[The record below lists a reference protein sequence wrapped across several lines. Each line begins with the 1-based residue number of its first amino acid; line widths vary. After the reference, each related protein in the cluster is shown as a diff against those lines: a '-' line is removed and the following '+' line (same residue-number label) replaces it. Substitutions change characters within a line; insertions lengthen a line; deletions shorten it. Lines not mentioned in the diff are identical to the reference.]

1 MSDRSHA
8 LDVEIRAAALD
19 EVPLIQQVAIDAD
32 TRYAATGHAALADG
46 STIPTAVA
54 VRAIESN
61 SLAVACVDDRV
72 VGWVYT
78 ARIDGEPCIGH
89 ICVASAF
96 GRRGIGSSLLEH
108 VIAVS
113 RARGDASIVLNTQ
126 TDVAWGRAWYERFG
140 FVVVPRE
147 SWSAAFAA
155 IADAQT
161 ADGLDWSTRVHMRL
175 RLEARPGG

>member
-78 ARIDGEPCIGH
+78 ARIDGEPR
-89 ICVASAF
+89 VVE
-96 GRRGIGSSLLEH
+96 RG
-108 VIAVS
+108 V
-113 RARGDASIVLNTQ
+113 RGDRRCADRGWSRLV
-126 TDVAWGRAWYERFG
+126 DAGAHAVAIGGATRRLKSAGLCRRSSQRA
-140 FVVVPRE
+140 FV
-147 SWSAAFAA
+147 
-155 IADAQT
+155 
-161 ADGLDWSTRVHMRL
+161 
-175 RLEARPGG
+175 